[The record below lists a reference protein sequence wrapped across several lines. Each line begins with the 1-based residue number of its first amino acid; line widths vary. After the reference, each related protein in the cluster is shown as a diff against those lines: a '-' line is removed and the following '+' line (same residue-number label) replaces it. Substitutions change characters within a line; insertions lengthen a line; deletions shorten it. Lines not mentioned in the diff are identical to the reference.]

1 MDKIDIDELKNV
13 PSSLSNWK
21 SKIDELDVNKLEP
34 DLSKLKNVVKNMH
47 IILRSKILKVRY
59 LILLT

>member
-13 PSSLSNWK
+13 PSNLSNWK